1 MAQHDYVIDNS
12 TGANVR
18 SDINDVLQ
26 AIATNNSGSSA
37 PSTTVATQFFADT
50 SAGIM
55 KLRNTANSGYVN
67 LFTLAGGIDVD
78 AASNFNEDVTFTGA
92 TSGRNIVFDKS
103 SNALRANDNASVKF
117 GTDGDAD
124 IFHDGTDLFIR
135 EIDSG
140 QILFRSDGQQ
150 VFTNQ
155 AGSENR
161 ILTQNNGKVAL
172 YYDHT
177 ERFATNSTGAQV
189 TGTFTCSSHFNVG
202 DNVQIQLGNAANN
215 DFILVHDG
223 TDNIINCGNNGNL
236 FLRSASTHLQSLT
249 GENKVVAEANGA
261 VELYHDNVKSLET
274 TATGCTIQK
283 DGSNINASLFIK
295 ATNGGQAQLQ
305 IEAGGNQGGGVSRA
319 ARIDFVNTEV
329 GTTPLWT
336 LINDYLQ
343 NGTNDFSIRHGAE
356 ESITANPDSSVE
368 LFFDNSKKLET
379 TSSGVSFSGDTFM
392 PDGEYAHFG
401 TGNDLYMGHTG
412 TLGNIS
418 NVTGNFEIHANEY
431 RLRSFTASNETMMQA
446 SLHGDANLWYDNV
459 KRFETTDS
467 GVIVNGKY
475 QQETAGGT
483 HVYARQIFRESIAAN
498 ATKTFTVT
506 NLAYGNVK
514 LTMGFGDGNFHY
526 AAFAAVLG
534 GNMYSVGNAYAAAQ
548 LLNDR
553 SGVNSITVTK
563 SNSSYAVAIHAG
575 TNQIFGSVVL
585 ESNNYDTNSGATLTI
600 S

>member
-1 MAQHDYVIDNS
+1 
-12 TGANVR
+12 
-18 SDINDVLQ
+18 
-26 AIATNNSGSSA
+26 
-37 PSTTVATQFFADT
+37 
-50 SAGIM
+50 
-55 KLRNTANSGYVN
+55 
-67 LFTLAGGIDVD
+67 VD

-177 ERFATNSTGAQV
+177 ERFATTSSGVTVAGNVVATGNMQINDNK
-189 TGTFTCSSHFNVG
+189 FLNVG
-202 DNVQIQLGNAANN
+202 NGGDLNL
-215 DFILVHDG
+215 FHDG
-223 TDNIINCGNNGNL
+223 SNSYISN
-236 FLRSASTHLQSLT
+236 HT
-249 GENKVVAEANGA
+249 GELYIRANSSDVAIQATSNGA
-261 VELYHDNVKSLET
+261 VNL
-274 TATGCTIQK
+274 
-283 DGSNINASLFIK
+283 
-295 ATNGGQAQLQ
+295 
-305 IEAGGNQGGGVSRA
+305 R
-319 ARIDFVNTEV
+319 
-329 GTTPLWT
+329 
-336 LINDYLQ
+336 
-343 NGTNDFSIRHGAE
+343 
-356 ESITANPDSSVE
+356 
-368 LFFDNSKKLET
+368 FDDVTKLAT
-379 TSSGVSFSGDTFM
+379 TSSGISFSGDTFM

-459 KRFETTDS
+459 KRFETTVT

-483 HVYARQIFRESIAAN
+483 HVYARQIFRE
-498 ATKTFTVT
+498 
-506 NLAYGNVK
+506 
-514 LTMGFGDGNFHY
+514 
-526 AAFAAVLG
+526 
-534 GNMYSVGNAYAAAQ
+534 
-548 LLNDR
+548 
-553 SGVNSITVTK
+553 
-563 SNSSYAVAIHAG
+563 
-575 TNQIFGSVVL
+575 
-585 ESNNYDTNSGATLTI
+585 
-600 S
+600 